1 MEHPFEQN
9 SYEALSFG
17 LLCAPTH
24 TYLTLVCE
32 LIPIYSSVVRVA
44 ELVLLKIRNNLGS
57 AFFGKV
63 RREKSKRVSS
73 MRPLGLSSIHF
84 HKEEG
89 VNK

>member
-1 MEHPFEQN
+1 M
-9 SYEALSFG
+9 
-17 LLCAPTH
+17 
-24 TYLTLVCE
+24 
-32 LIPIYSSVVRVA
+32 VRVA